1 MKKALIF
8 NENFTDFIS
17 KLCGVFKKKGSSHPL
32 YGRGLR
38 RNVFSF
44 FKIGLL
50 EEVMHALLFFNFWLE
65 FNLKGIKRK
74 R

>member
-17 KLCGVFKKKGSSHPL
+17 KLCGVFKKKGSSPPL

-44 FKIGLL
+44 FKNGLL
-50 EEVMHALLFFNFWLE
+50 KEAR
-65 FNLKGIKRK
+65 LKILKPLK
-74 R
+74 KEINKI